1 MSAIASVLLE
11 RGEQVTGSDRAHSP
25 YADELERRGVNIAYQ
40 HQADNVI
47 GADLVVASSAVPEEN
62 VELRTAREQGI
73 PVLRRAAFLSDL
85 TAGYRTIAVAGTH
98 GKTTTTGMI
107 AWILEQDGRSPT
119 FIVGGMLSDLGGNAR
134 AGAGSEFVI
143 EADEYDRTFL
153 GLHPDVAVVTNVELD
168 HPDCYPTLKAFTQA
182 FAQFSDQVGSMLFV
196 CSDDPGAM
204 ALNPT
209 HAARRTYGLA
219 ANADLHAEDLRPNT
233 AGGSDFLALRGDTT
247 LGLVRTRLPGEHNV
261 RNALASL
268 AVSEYLGVDFR
279 IAREALAEFHGAGR
293 RFEIKGEAHGV
304 TVVDDYA
311 HHPTE
316 IRATLRAARQRFP
329 DGEVWAV
336 FQPHTYSRLRALQ
349 SEYARAFEDADHVLV
364 TEVFA
369 AREPVDANFGG
380 EQIAALIS
388 HPDVKFS
395 PDFNHTAAELL
406 GEVQP
411 GDVVITLSAGDGNRV
426 GECLLELLKQN
437 EGEGDHG

>member
-1 MSAIASVLLE
+1 MSRKVHLVGIGGAGMSAIASVLLE

-73 PVLRRAAFLSDL
+73 PVLRRAAFLSEL

-196 CSDDPGAM
+196 CS
-204 ALNPT
+204 
-209 HAARRTYGLA
+209 
-219 ANADLHAEDLRPNT
+219 
-233 AGGSDFLALRGDTT
+233 
-247 LGLVRTRLPGEHNV
+247 
-261 RNALASL
+261 
-268 AVSEYLGVDFR
+268 
-279 IAREALAEFHGAGR
+279 
-293 RFEIKGEAHGV
+293 
-304 TVVDDYA
+304 
-311 HHPTE
+311 
-316 IRATLRAARQRFP
+316 
-329 DGEVWAV
+329 
-336 FQPHTYSRLRALQ
+336 
-349 SEYARAFEDADHVLV
+349 
-364 TEVFA
+364 
-369 AREPVDANFGG
+369 
-380 EQIAALIS
+380 
-388 HPDVKFS
+388 
-395 PDFNHTAAELL
+395 
-406 GEVQP
+406 
-411 GDVVITLSAGDGNRV
+411 
-426 GECLLELLKQN
+426 
-437 EGEGDHG
+437 